1 MRAGKPAKK
10 RSGADAM
17 VFTQI
22 NKYNTA
28 ADAGVFTYIIKH
40 NKGRLVVVL
49 GEIQYLRIGCVAGEN
64 ACNGS

>member
-1 MRAGKPAKK
+1 
-10 RSGADAM
+10 M